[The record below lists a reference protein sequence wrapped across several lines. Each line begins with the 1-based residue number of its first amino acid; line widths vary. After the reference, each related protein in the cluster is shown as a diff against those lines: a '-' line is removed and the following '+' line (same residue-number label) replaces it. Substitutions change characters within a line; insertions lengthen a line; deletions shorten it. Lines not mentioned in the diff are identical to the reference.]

1 MSARAPVSD
10 ALLRRT
16 SLTWYWDYGGWEVH
30 DDLRD
35 RIVARIKPLMENES
49 WLVELCL
56 PAGFTEPDDSI
67 GDRRFGDLEAA
78 AAWAEV
84 HAYEIDGE
92 ELPPHTQ
99 DIYLKPDGSR
109 E

>member
-1 MSARAPVSD
+1 MTAPVSD

-30 DDLRD
+30 DELRS

-56 PAGFTEPDDSI
+56 PA
-67 GDRRFGDLEAA
+67 
-78 AAWAEV
+78 
-84 HAYEIDGE
+84 
-92 ELPPHTQ
+92 
-99 DIYLKPDGSR
+99 
-109 E
+109 